1 MTEKKEDYTSKFQ
14 IQHNRDDSTG
24 VCIRKYENYTAKN
37 KQSPAKQILEDP
49 NKITQVFQVPASNGE
64 MFNLSLAWIIGFL
77 DGEGTFAFYLNKNK
91 ELTLGF
97 QIQAAFVIVQGE
109 ADYYLLTAIA
119 NFFGCGTVAV
129 NHADKTSV
137 RYQYRVVDP
146 KALTELFI
154 PLFKAYPP
162 CTKKGLEFATWS
174 TWVEFLKDKKQ
185 LENWPNNMIML
196 LEGLKA
202 FKLLGASTKQAV
214 SFVHN
219 CDSYIQLVKTLPSP
233 KRKV

>member
-1 MTEKKEDYTSKFQ
+1 MTEKTENYANKFQ
-14 IQHNRDDSTG
+14 IQHNRNDSTG
-24 VCIRKYENYTAKN
+24 VCIRKYDNYTAEDT
-37 KQSPAKQILEDP
+37 QSPAKQILKDP
-49 NKITQVFQVPASNGE
+49 KKITQVFQVPASDGR
-64 MFNLSLAWIIGFL
+64 MFNLSLPWIIGFL

-97 QIQAAFVIVQGE
+97 QIQAAFVVVQGE

-119 NFFGCGTVAV
+119 NFFGCGTVSV
-129 NHADKTSV
+129 NKADLTSV

-174 TWVEFLKDKKQ
+174 TWVEFLKDKKH

-196 LEGLKA
+196 LEGFKA
-202 FKLLGASTKQAV
+202 FKFLGAQTKQAI
-214 SFVHN
+214 SFVQN
-219 CDSYIQLVKTLPSP
+219 CDSYIKSVKTLPDP
-233 KRKV
+233 NRKV